1 VSLFSDTQKSSGA
14 PVALSVS
21 IKLSIQKRITCVL
34 QSLGLFLNQETVEQE
49 SGGQQIAYRFI
60 AKGCAIYFK
69 GFL

>member
-1 VSLFSDTQKSSGA
+1 
-14 PVALSVS
+14 
-21 IKLSIQKRITCVL
+21 
-34 QSLGLFLNQETVEQE
+34 LNQETVEQE